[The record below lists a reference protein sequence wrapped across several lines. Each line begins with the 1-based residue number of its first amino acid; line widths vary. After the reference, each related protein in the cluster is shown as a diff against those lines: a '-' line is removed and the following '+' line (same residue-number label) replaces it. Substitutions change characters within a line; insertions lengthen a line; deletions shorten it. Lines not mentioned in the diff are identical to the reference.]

1 MTIFDIFLIGLL
13 TAVIV
18 IIPAIVYDK
27 IHHYW
32 YIALAYLAV
41 YITLYLL
48 FDKYPKT
55 LPINFMIADNT
66 NQRIVSPSDS
76 IPGNLYVEPGTFTD
90 STENYYGTEIPI
102 AGPLDGLKP
111 GELNIRLD
119 YLYQKTAYPYKP
131 LTYFEFK
138 SGEDTGLS
146 KSGLLKDA
154 SDLKTFRQEMERWYP
169 NTNENQLNTRD
180 CTNWP
185 AGHALSC
192 NQDPGKLVGAPPDIP
207 GTGSGLL
214 DDELN
219 YKKERFE
226 APSSAPK
233 QLVSGQSWPA
243 LFKSAPGNIELEST
257 RDVTGDLCHNCKTG
271 YCVKGYCGSRVL
283 EPGNNNIIDPE
294 NYVADYLRDVA
305 WI

>member
-90 STENYYGTEIPI
+90 ST
-102 AGPLDGLKP
+102 
-111 GELNIRLD
+111 
-119 YLYQKTAYPYKP
+119 
-131 LTYFEFK
+131 
-138 SGEDTGLS
+138 
-146 KSGLLKDA
+146 
-154 SDLKTFRQEMERWYP
+154 
-169 NTNENQLNTRD
+169 
-180 CTNWP
+180 
-185 AGHALSC
+185 
-192 NQDPGKLVGAPPDIP
+192 
-207 GTGSGLL
+207 
-214 DDELN
+214 
-219 YKKERFE
+219 
-226 APSSAPK
+226 
-233 QLVSGQSWPA
+233 
-243 LFKSAPGNIELEST
+243 
-257 RDVTGDLCHNCKTG
+257 
-271 YCVKGYCGSRVL
+271 
-283 EPGNNNIIDPE
+283 
-294 NYVADYLRDVA
+294 
-305 WI
+305 